1 MAKTMQNYFRENFD
15 GTETGNVY
23 PSESFPVYGSLAILA
38 SCNQLLLTSILLIM
52 PV

>member
-15 GTETGNVY
+15 GTETVNVY
-23 PSESFPVYGSLAILA
+23 PSESFPVYGSLAIVT
-38 SCNQLLLTSILLIM
+38 SSNQLLLMSILLIM